1 MSTYYLTLSFAENF
15 QANTAPSFRC
25 QVNGMS
31 TKTNAVKHAL
41 GCEVLSDIKQLENLD
56 IGDIF
61 IEPLFFKEQTDAEF
75 EACTD
80 ILKDWQAR
88 KVLLCSEMEPLRW
101 VGEKASRIVET
112 VDAVYASC
120 WFQKNLMDVID
131 INAADVV
138 YEPVNEHLFFP
149 GVKQDWVV
157 AIGSPT
163 QVKNVDAL
171 IKIFSG
177 LEGTG
182 LKRIYIGGPIVW
194 GKITG
199 MKNESAF
206 DYIMKK
212 HEALKAVSDVY
223 YPPSPQTRIAYV
235 LSQAKYYLN
244 FAYHETCCRTAM
256 EAMLSGVGI
265 LAGKHPLFREYPC
278 VASGLSPDECIEQL
292 KTLPEVSVEQTRQ
305 WALENVS
312 YSAFHRNVVQTP

>member
-1 MSTYYLTLSFAENF
+1 
-15 QANTAPSFRC
+15 
-25 QVNGMS
+25 MS

-41 GCEVLSDIKQLENLD
+41 GCEVVSDITTLADSHVNDL
-56 IGDIF
+56 F
-61 IEPLFFKEQTDAEF
+61 IEPLFFKEYKTEAEL
-75 EACTD
+75 EICTD
-80 ILKDWQAR
+80 ILKAWSAR

-101 VGEKASRIVET
+101 TGTRASKILET
-112 VDAVYASC
+112 VDTVYASC
-120 WFQKNLMDVID
+120 WFQKNLLDAID
-131 INAADVV
+131 INATEVV
-138 YEPVNEHLFFP
+138 YEPVNEHLFYP
-149 GVKQDWVV
+149 GIKEDWVV

-177 LEGTG
+177 LKDSP
-182 LKRIYIGGPIVW
+182 LKCIYIGGPIVW

-212 HEALKAVSDVY
+212 HEQLKAVSDIY

-235 LSQAKYYLN
+235 LSKAKYYLN

-265 LAGKHPLFREYPC
+265 LAGKHPLFKEYPC
-278 VASGLSPDECIEQL
+278 VASGLSPDECIEHL
-292 KTLPEVSVEQTRQ
+292 KAMPEVDSVAIRQ
-305 WALENVS
+305 WALNTVS
-312 YSAFHRNVVQTP
+312 YGMFYRSVVEK